1 MVSEPHSE
9 LGSQIVLRGMFDQ
22 LSTIPLTQFF
32 SHFIV
37 HMNYLGECLSVD
49 CVQWVQNWD
58 PRLHPNRLPGD
69 GDAAG
74 TGPRFEKVAQL
85 QATVNS
91 IKSS

>member
-22 LSTIPLTQFF
+22 LSNIPLTQFF

-37 HMNYLGECLSVD
+37 HMNYLGECLSVE

-58 PRLHPNRLPGD
+58 HRLCILTDFLMLGMLL
-69 GDAAG
+69 
-74 TGPRFEKVAQL
+74 AQAHAL
-85 QATVNS
+85 RR
-91 IKSS
+91 

>member
-58 PRLHPNRLPGD
+58 PRLCILTDFLMMGMLLDRPTL
-69 GDAAG
+69 
-74 TGPRFEKVAQL
+74 
-85 QATVNS
+85 
-91 IKSS
+91 